1 MTQSMEWE
9 IDKDEKQG
17 HRKKKILTQHLPAQG
32 ILALK
37 DVSNYGGGPET
48 IKWDLIFFKTNF
60 VHEL

>member
-32 ILALK
+32 IWALK

-48 IKWDLIFFKTNF
+48 IK
-60 VHEL
+60 

>member
-32 ILALK
+32 IMGAKRRKQLWRR
-37 DVSNYGGGPET
+37 T
-48 IKWDLIFFKTNF
+48 IK
-60 VHEL
+60 